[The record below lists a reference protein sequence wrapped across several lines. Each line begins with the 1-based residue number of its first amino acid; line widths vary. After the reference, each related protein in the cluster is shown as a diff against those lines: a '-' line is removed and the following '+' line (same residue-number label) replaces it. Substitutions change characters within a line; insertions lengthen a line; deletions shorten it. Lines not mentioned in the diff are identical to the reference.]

1 MFYIYIFYNIAYIS
15 LFNQEITQKIKD
27 EQEEITKAF
36 LQRIFPE
43 IKVSE
48 KTHEQWL
55 KSFEDKLCAILNE
68 LKQKNTDQTN
78 PDLEKQNKNLQGMVS
93 HYKQI
98 IYDTVSFIEFDNNT
112 LLNIIILLFKSFFLG
127 RYA

>member
-1 MFYIYIFYNIAYIS
+1 M
-15 LFNQEITQKIKD
+15 
-27 EQEEITKAF
+27 EQEEITKTL

-55 KSFEDKLCAILNE
+55 NAFEHKVCTTLND
-68 LKQKNTDQTN
+68 LRQKNPVQEN
-78 PDLEKQNKNLQGMVS
+78 SDLEKQNKNLQGMVS

-98 IYDTVSFIEFDNNT
+98 IDDTVSTFRIC
-112 LLNIIILLFKSFFLG
+112 
-127 RYA
+127 

>member
-98 IYDTVSFIEFDNNT
+98 IYDTVSFIEFDNN
-112 LLNIIILLFKSFFLG
+112 LIEHNNPSI
-127 RYA
+127 

>member
-1 MFYIYIFYNIAYIS
+1 MYNVS
-15 LFNQEITQKIKD
+15 FDLNQETKQKVKE
-27 EQEEITKAF
+27 EQEEITKTL

-55 KSFEDKLCAILNE
+55 KTFEDKVSAILNE
-68 LKQKNTDQTN
+68 LKQKNTDHAN
-78 PDLEKQNKNLQGMVS
+78 PDLERQNKNLQNMVS

-98 IYDTVSFIEFDNNT
+98 IDDTVSSFLSNIT
-112 LLNIIILLFKSFFLG
+112 LFYTILYNWCFYFTFLF
-127 RYA
+127 